1 MMVLFPLP
9 LGAEKIK
16 RETSPRPSPKER
28 GLFSSEDLSPALSK
42 GEGEVHSEDLSPAL
56 SKGEGEVHSEGL
68 S

>member
-42 GEGEVHSEDLSPAL
+42 DLSPAL